1 MMIIALLLVQAV
13 AAAPTPEAE
22 ALGLRLA
29 RSGTMATILPLMAQ
43 KETDEL
49 VAAHPELT
57 PAEQAKLRDTAKATF
72 ATNAAKVDAAF
83 ARAYAGK
90 LSVTEL
96 RALAEQAESA
106 PAKRLRAVLPTVM
119 AEAMGTLGAL
129 NFKGDTLAAFC
140 RDTGK
145 ACPK

>member
-1 MMIIALLLVQAV
+1 MMIIALLLVQAA
-13 AAAPTPEAE
+13 AAAPSPEAE

-29 RSGTMATILPLMAQ
+29 RSGTMAAILPLMAQ

-57 PAEQAKLRDTAKATF
+57 PAEQAKLRDTAKTTF
-72 ATNAAKVDAAF
+72 AAGAAKVEAAF
-83 ARAYAGK
+83 SRAYAGK
-90 LSVTEL
+90 LTVPDL
-96 RALAEQAESA
+96 RALVAQAESA
-106 PAKRLRAVLPTVM
+106 PAKRLRAVLPGVM
-119 AEAMGTLGAL
+119 AEALATLGAMD
-129 NFKGDTLAAFC
+129 FKGETLAAFC